1 MVTFYI
7 ILSTMITF
15 ACGWIIGYL
24 TREYKGNRRSPK
36 TINKVLILAIMIGGG
51 FLSGRLLAEA
61 VYETGL
67 PRHTYVAPIP
77 SQLLEAADSTTN

>member
-7 ILSTMITF
+7 ILSTTITF
-15 ACGWIIGYL
+15 GCGWIIGYL
-24 TREYKGNRRSPK
+24 TREYKGNRRSPR

-67 PRHTYVAPIP
+67 PRHTYVAPAP
-77 SQLLEAADSTTN
+77 PQLLEAPDSTTN